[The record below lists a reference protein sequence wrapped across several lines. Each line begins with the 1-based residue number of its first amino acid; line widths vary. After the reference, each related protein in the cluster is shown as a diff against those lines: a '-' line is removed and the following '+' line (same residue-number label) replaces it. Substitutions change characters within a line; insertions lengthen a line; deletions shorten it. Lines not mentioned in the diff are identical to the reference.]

1 MSVKSWDME
10 CDVLVVGSGGGGLV
24 GAYTAASQGLKTI
37 LIEATD
43 KFGGT
48 TAYSGSGMWLPTN
61 PVLRRAGSKD
71 TLEAATT
78 YYRSVVGDRTP
89 RALQDAYLNTG
100 HRLVAFLEEN
110 LVLRFQV
117 FPWPDYYGAAP
128 CANAEGR
135 HIIAEGIELSALGEL
150 KDSLRPNLTTERQGQ
165 PRAESLFGGQALI
178 ARLLLAVKGTGNAE
192 LRLNTSMESLI
203 VEDGRVVGA
212 VARTPAGAVRI
223 HATRGV
229 LIAAGGFEQ
238 NDEMRREFG
247 IAASAK
253 WSMGSPGNFGR
264 PIQAGIEIGAATDL
278 MGECWWSPGL
288 MHPDGTATF
297 SVGILGGIFVN
308 GAGQRFTNES
318 QPYDIVGRDVIKGE
332 ATGVR
337 HVPFWQIY
345 DERFGQRPPVLN
357 ASVALEDNDKYLA
370 AGLWKQADTLEDLA
384 NQIGV
389 PPAALAATVA
399 RYNGFA
405 ATGIDP
411 DFHRGETAY
420 DRFFVGPTK
429 LESTLVSL
437 ESPDYGDAIG
447 SGRDANPC
455 LVPIDRPRFY
465 AAAYGISDLGTKGGL
480 KTDPA
485 ARVLDTKGAVI
496 PGLYAAGNSMAAV
509 SGQTYPGGGNP
520 IGSSVVFAHLAAL
533 DMLRSGEKAEA
544 A

>member
-1 MSVKSWDME
+1 MSAKSWDLE

-61 PVLRRAGSKD
+61 PVLKRAGSQD
-71 TLEAATT
+71 TLQAAST
-78 YYRSVVGDRTP
+78 YYHAVVGDRTP

-100 HRLVAFLEEN
+100 HRLVAFLEQN
-110 LVLRFQV
+110 PWLRFQV
-117 FPWPDYYGAAP
+117 FPWPDYFGTAP
-128 CANAEGR
+128 CASAEGR
-135 HIIAEGIELSALGEL
+135 HIIAEGIELAALGDL
-150 KDSLRPNLTTERQGQ
+150 KGSLRPNLTTERQGL

-192 LRLNTSMESLI
+192 LKLNTPLESLI

-212 VARTPAGAVRI
+212 VAGALRI
-223 HATRGV
+223 RAARGV

-238 NDEMRREFG
+238 NDAMRREYG
-247 IAASAK
+247 IAASSR
-253 WSMGSPGNFGR
+253 WSMGAPGNFGR
-264 PIQAGIEIGAATDL
+264 PIQAGIAIGAATDL

-308 GAGQRFTNES
+308 GAGRRFTNES
-318 QPYDIVGRDVIKGE
+318 QPYDIAGRDVINGE
-332 ATGVR
+332 ASGVK
-337 HVPFWQIY
+337 HIPFWQIY

-357 ASVALEDNDKYLA
+357 ASVALAANEDYLA
-370 AGLWKQADTLEDLA
+370 AGLWKQADTLEELA
-384 NQIGV
+384 AEIGV
-389 PPAALAATVA
+389 PPAALVDTVA
-399 RYNGFA
+399 RYNSFA
-405 ATGIDP
+405 ATGIDL

-447 SGRDANPC
+447 SGREANPC

-480 KTDPA
+480 KTDPD
-485 ARVLDTKGAVI
+485 ARVLDRSGAVI

-509 SGQTYPGGGNP
+509 SGTTYPGGGNP
-520 IGSSVVFAHLAAL
+520 IGSSVVFAYRAAL
-533 DMLRSGEKAEA
+533 DMAGAGST
-544 A
+544 